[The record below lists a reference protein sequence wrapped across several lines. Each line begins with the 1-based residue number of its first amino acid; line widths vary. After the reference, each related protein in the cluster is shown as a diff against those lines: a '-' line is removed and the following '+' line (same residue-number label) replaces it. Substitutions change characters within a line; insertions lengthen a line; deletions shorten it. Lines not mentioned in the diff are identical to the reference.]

1 MFLIYPQEFGMDF
14 ANNRSMFMK
23 DYVTRCE
30 GLECSLRDGCRRY
43 QAYLQDR
50 ETGKYPICIIPHEFK
65 GGCLDLVP
73 VE

>member
-1 MFLIYPQEFGMDF
+1 MFK
-14 ANNRSMFMK
+14 K